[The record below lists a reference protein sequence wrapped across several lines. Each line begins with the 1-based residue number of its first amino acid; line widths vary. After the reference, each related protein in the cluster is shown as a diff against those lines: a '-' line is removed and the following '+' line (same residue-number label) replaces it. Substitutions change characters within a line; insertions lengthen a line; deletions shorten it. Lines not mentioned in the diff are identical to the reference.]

1 MVKRIPQTFIDEL
14 VDRSDIAEVIGKY
27 VEIKKAGKEYKACC
41 PFHNEKTPSFTI
53 SPEKGFYHCFGCG
66 ANGNSLGFLM
76 DYEKLTFVEA
86 IEELA
91 KMLGMEVPKSDD
103 DIKITKKQ
111 TNLKSILNEV
121 SEHYQSNLK
130 SSKNA
135 IEYLKDRGIDG
146 KTAKDFCIGYSK
158 NSYDDLTKKMGS
170 SEKRIELMIEAG
182 LIIKKDKGGY
192 IDRFRNRVM
201 FPIRDNRGDVVGFGG
216 RVIDEDDNPKYL
228 NSPETALFK
237 KGYLLYGLFEGKQQ
251 ISTTKEVILVEGYTD
266 VIGLSQYGFENALA
280 TLGTAT
286 TESHIKLIF
295 QKANELTFCFDADN
309 AGRKAAIRAL
319 EICLPLIRQNKS
331 VKFLMLDKGSDPDT
345 AVRELGSSVFLGM
358 LKTAITLDD
367 MIIDIC
373 DSSFDINSLSGKANA
388 AEKAIHLVR
397 QLRESIYK
405 DLVAQKIALHYG
417 VDLSGLEM
425 NVFQLA
431 TIKEKQKRKERT
443 KEEKNSRPT
452 LVRQAIKILLHK
464 PSLGIKLLPNNDL
477 KYIDIKGVDILN
489 DIIDLVHDNQSIKV
503 GTIIQH
509 FENGGNGKF
518 LAELATEEILVNPS
532 ELEKEFDDIVLS
544 LKNTNLKKELN
555 TLLQKA
561 QSESLSKMDEERLRE
576 LSNNPKI

>member
-1 MVKRIPQTFIDEL
+1 MVERIPQTFIDDL
-14 VDRSDIAEVIGKY
+14 IDRSDITEIIGKRI
-27 VEIKKAGKEYKACC
+27 EIKKAGKEYKACC

-66 ANGNSLGFLM
+66 AHGTSLGFLM

-91 KMLGMEVPKSDD
+91 KMLGMEVPKSSE

-111 TNLKSILNEV
+111 TNLKSLLNEV
-121 SEHYQSNLK
+121 SDYFQSNLK

-158 NSYDDLTKKMGS
+158 NSWDDLTKKYGS
-170 SEKRIELMIEAG
+170 TEKHIDLMVEAG

-192 IDRFRNRVM
+192 YDRFRNRVM

-216 RVIDEDDNPKYL
+216 RIIDKDDDPKYL

-251 ISTTKEVILVEGYTD
+251 ISSTKEVILVEGYTD
-266 VIGLSQYGFENALA
+266 VIGLSQFGIGNTLA

-319 EICLPLIRQNKS
+319 EICLPLIKKNKS

-345 AVRELGSSVFLGM
+345 AVRKKGADGFRGM
-358 LKTAITLDD
+358 LKESITLDD
-367 MIIDIC
+367 MIIEVC
-373 DSSFDINSLSGKANA
+373 NSSFEIDSLTGKANA
-388 AEKAIHLVR
+388 AEKAIHLVSR
-397 QLRESIYK
+397 IREGIYK
-405 DLVAQKIALHYG
+405 DLVVEKIAKHYG
-417 VDLSGLEM
+417 VPIKNFSTGSAKTEQPRERKKSGK
-425 NVFQLA
+425 A
-431 TIKEKQKRKERT
+431 K
-443 KEEKNSRPT
+443 RPT
-452 LVRQAIKILLHK
+452 LVHQAIKILLHD
-464 PSLGIKLLPNNDL
+464 PSLAIKLIPNDDL
-477 KYIDIKGVDILN
+477 KFIDQKGIDILN
-489 DIIDLVHDNQSIKV
+489 EIIDLVHNNQSIKV
-503 GTIIQH
+503 ATVVQH
-509 FENGGNGKF
+509 FENEKLRKF
-518 LAELATEEILVNPS
+518 LAELAIEEILVSPS
-532 ELEKEFDDIVLS
+532 ELETEFDDIVLS
-544 LKNTNLKKELN
+544 LKNANLKKELN
-555 TLLQKA
+555 TLLEKA
-561 QSESLSKMDEERLRE
+561 KSKALSETDEKRLKE
-576 LSNNPKI
+576 LTNKPKN